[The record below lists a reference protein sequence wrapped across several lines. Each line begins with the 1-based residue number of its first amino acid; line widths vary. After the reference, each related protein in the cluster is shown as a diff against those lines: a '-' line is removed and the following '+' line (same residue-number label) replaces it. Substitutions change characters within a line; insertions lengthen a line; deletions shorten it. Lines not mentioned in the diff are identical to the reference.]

1 MIHKNIILHFCKEL
15 LKIRAIHYAKPEE
28 NWFGRDFC
36 LPILLHGS
44 FANNSF
50 RKCKSSF
57 ARITLASSRKYF
69 RREPLK
75 SIECSKHRYTRRSS
89 LNLARNENLLDLLF
103 PVAMRFDHEISSE
116 RMRQFIISLADKKK
130 KGK

>member
-15 LKIRAIHYAKPEE
+15 LKIHYAKPEE

-116 RMRQFIISLADKKK
+116 WMRQFVISLADKKK